1 MVVVNG
7 HTFWFDRDIG
17 TYAAMVNDTHY
28 GVREMQFPTIAELE
42 AATGIS
48 LPPQDRIDLQNEFD
62 SIPEDAR
69 PCRLTH
75 LKFDKRITD
84 TEWERINAAAQGNTR
99 IARML
104 EQRTM
109 AEFICLLDPD
119 TVYGLRALEAAGLLD
134 GPGRANQILGV
145 TP

>member
-7 HTFWFDRDIG
+7 HMFWFDRDVG
-17 TYAAMVNDTHY
+17 TYAATVNGTHY

-48 LPPQDRIDLQNEFD
+48 LPPQDRVDLQNEFD
-62 SIPEDAR
+62 SIPEDTR

-75 LKFDKRITD
+75 LKFGKRITD

-109 AEFICLLDPD
+109 AQFICLLDPD

-134 GPGRANQILGV
+134 APGRANQILGV